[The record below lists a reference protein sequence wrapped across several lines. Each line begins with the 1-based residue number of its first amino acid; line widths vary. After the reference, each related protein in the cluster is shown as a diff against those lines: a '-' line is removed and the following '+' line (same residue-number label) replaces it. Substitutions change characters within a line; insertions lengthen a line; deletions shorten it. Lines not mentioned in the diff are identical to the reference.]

1 MYEEKYPGSCRC
13 PPFDHAIVG
22 IKEVMD
28 DGLVDKCSFKWQEG
42 YLWGYQLMDDE
53 LVKKCTNKTIV
64 LKTECSDSLNG
75 KPFCLQNYEVQ
86 NSNGTRIDEP
96 SLNQLGK
103 HGQDFTLK

>member
-1 MYEEKYPGSCRC
+1 MNTRC
-13 PPFDHAIVG
+13 AQ
-22 IKEVMD
+22 K
-28 DGLVDKCSFKWQEG
+28 KCSCG
-42 YLWGYQLMDDE
+42 TSL
-53 LVKKCTNKTIV
+53 
-64 LKTECSDSLNG
+64 SDSLNG